1 MLHSFVPSIIIAVP
15 TVGAG
20 MSLENSLARA
30 GAQVRWI
37 PALAEGPGAEPHGA
51 AVILL
56 DGDHLGARLPEI
68 AQAWRQTDER
78 PGLLAIGD
86 GEEARAHAPLARI
99 TLLAGKASE
108 ATLLAAVREAYRLR
122 FAGELSWPM
131 LCGALELPIT
141 APTVDAVA
149 AAVVAARDAPIELAR
164 VALATMSQHYVTGT
178 ALVPEL
184 LEARVLAV
192 PERAVAQACDG
203 TRSLQTLV
211 QLGALPPSRIA
222 RLVWTLACAGAVT
235 LTPFVRDTD
244 TPARRELHE
253 LRRHLERRKQRLAGS
268 TFYDVLEVTPRAEP
282 AEIEAAVHAL
292 AARYAPRALAAWDLA
307 ELADTVGPLWE
318 LVERARATL
327 LDMPARGRYHDWL
340 RSRGELRSAW
350 AIEPAT
356 AAAAAE
362 AFARGQAELGAGE
375 PHRAIGE
382 LARACRLHAGQP
394 EYEATL
400 AWARF
405 RVGDLAGNQRAEL
418 LRRERAFVED
428 LLLGARPW
436 PRALLAL
443 ALLCA
448 ADGDRA
454 SAQWHL
460 QHALTFDPSLA
471 AARAL
476 RHKLAAVG

>member
-1 MLHSFVPSIIIAVP
+1 
-15 TVGAG
+15 
-20 MSLENSLARA
+20 MSLENVLARA
-30 GAQVRWI
+30 GAQVRWLA
-37 PALAEGPGAEPHGA
+37 ALADGPGLEPHGA
-51 AVILL
+51 AVIIL
-56 DGDHLGARLPEI
+56 DGDHLGERLPLV
-68 AQAWRQTDER
+68 ARAWRQTAER
-78 PGLLAIGD
+78 PGLVAIGD
-86 GEEARAHAPLARI
+86 GELARSQAPQARL

-131 LCGALELPIT
+131 LCGALGLEPS
-141 APTVDAVA
+141 APTVETVAPALA
-149 AAVVAARDAPIELAR
+149 AAREAPIELAR
-164 VALATMSQHYVTGT
+164 VALATMSQHYVTST
-178 ALVPEL
+178 EL
-184 LEARVLAV
+184 LAALLDARVLAV
-192 PERAVAQACDG
+192 PERAVAEACDG

-222 RLVWTLACAGAVT
+222 RLVWTLACAGALT
-235 LTPFVRDTD
+235 LTPFIRDTD
-244 TPARRELHE
+244 TPGRRELHE

-268 TFYDVLEVTPRAEP
+268 TFYDVLEVTPRAEAP
-282 AEIEAAVHAL
+282 EIEAAVQAL
-292 AARYAPRALAAWDLA
+292 AARYAPHTLAAHDLA
-307 ELADTVGPLWE
+307 ELAETVAPLWE

-340 RSRGELRSAW
+340 RSRTDLRSTW
-350 AIEPAT
+350 AIEPAA

-405 RVGDLAGNQRAEL
+405 RVGDLAGNQRTEL

-428 LLLGARPW
+428 LLLGTRPW

-460 QHALTFDPSLA
+460 QHALAFDPSLA

-476 RHKLAAVG
+476 RHKLAASG

>member
-1 MLHSFVPSIIIAVP
+1 
-15 TVGAG
+15 
-20 MSLENSLARA
+20 MSLENTLTRA
-30 GAQVRWI
+30 GAQARWV
-37 PALAEGPGAEPHGA
+37 PALADGPSAEPHGA

-56 DGDHLGARLPEI
+56 DGDHLGARLPEV

-78 PGLLAIGD
+78 PGLVAIGD
-86 GEEARAHAPLARI
+86 GEQARVHAPKARI

-131 LCGALELPIT
+131 LCGALELPT
-141 APTVDAVA
+141 TVPTVDAIAVA
-149 AAVVAARDAPIELAR
+149 IASARDAPIELAR
-164 VALATMSQHYVTGT
+164 VALANLSQHYVTDT
-178 ALVPEL
+178 DLLLEL
-184 LEARVLAV
+184 LEARGLAV
-192 PERAVAQACDG
+192 PERAVAEACDG

-222 RLVWTLACAGAVT
+222 RLVWTLACAGALT
-235 LTPFVRDTD
+235 LTPFIRDTE

-268 TFYDVLEVTPRAEP
+268 TFYDVLEITPRAEEP
-282 AEIEAAVHAL
+282 EIEAAVQAL
-292 AARYAPRALAAWDLA
+292 AVRYAPSSLAAWDLA
-307 ELADTVGPLWE
+307 ELADTVAPLWE

-340 RSRGELRSAW
+340 RSRSELRSTW
-350 AIEPAT
+350 AIDPA
-356 AAAAAE
+356 AATAAAE

-382 LARACRLHAGQP
+382 LARACRHHPGHP

-405 RVGDLAGNQRAEL
+405 RVGDLAGNQRGEL

-460 QHALTFDPSLA
+460 QQALTFDPSLA

-476 RHKLAAVG
+476 RQKLAASG

>member
-1 MLHSFVPSIIIAVP
+1 MMLESALV
-15 TVGAG
+15 
-20 MSLENSLARA
+20 RA
-30 GAQVRWI
+30 GARARWVA
-37 PALAEGPGAEPHGA
+37 ALADGPGAQPHGA
-51 AVILL
+51 AVIVL
-56 DGDHLGARLPEI
+56 DGDHLGARLPEV
-68 AQAWRQTDER
+68 ARTWRQTAER

-86 GEEARAHAPLARI
+86 GEAARAHAPLARV

-108 ATLLAAVREAYRLR
+108 ATVVAAVREAHRLR

-131 LCGALELPIT
+131 LCGALGLEEL
-141 APTVDAVA
+141 APSMEAVA
-149 AAVVAARDAPIELAR
+149 AALGAARDAPVELAR
-164 VALATMSQHYVTGT
+164 AALATMSQHYVTET
-178 ALVPEL
+178 EALAAL

-211 QLGALPPSRIA
+211 RLGALPPSRIA
-222 RLVWTLACAGAVT
+222 RLVWTLACTKAVT

-244 TPARRELHE
+244 TPARRALHE
-253 LRRHLERRKQRLAGS
+253 LRCHLERRKQRLAGS
-268 TFYDVLEVTPRAEP
+268 TFYDVLEVTPRAEAP
-282 AEIEAAVHAL
+282 EIEAATHAL
-292 AARYAPRALAAWDLA
+292 AARYSPSALAAYDLA
-307 ELADTVGPLWE
+307 ELADTVAPLWE

-340 RSRGELRSAW
+340 RSRQDSSSIW
-350 AIEPAT
+350 AIDPAVAAT
-356 AAAAAE
+356 AAA

-375 PHRAIGE
+375 VHRAIGE
-382 LARACRLHAGQP
+382 LARACRLHPGHP

-405 RVGDLAGNQRAEL
+405 RIGELAGHTRAEL
-418 LRRERAFVED
+418 LARERAFVEA
-428 LLLGARPW
+428 LLLGGRPW

-448 ADGDRA
+448 AEGDRSA
-454 SAQWHL
+454 AQWHL
-460 QHALTFDPSLA
+460 QQALTFDPSLT

-476 RHKLAAVG
+476 RQKLAAAGAP

>member
-1 MLHSFVPSIIIAVP
+1 
-15 TVGAG
+15 
-20 MSLENSLARA
+20 MSLENTLTRA
-30 GAQVRWI
+30 GAQVRWV
-37 PALAEGPGAEPHGA
+37 PTLADGPGAEPHGA
-51 AVILL
+51 AVIVL
-56 DGDHLGARLPEI
+56 DGDHLGERLPKV
-68 AQAWRQTDER
+68 AQAWRQTRER

-86 GEEARAHAPLARI
+86 SEPARVHAPQARL

-108 ATLLAAVREAYRLR
+108 GTLLAAVREAYRLR

-131 LCGALELPIT
+131 LCGALDLPVA
-141 APTVDAVA
+141 APTVDTIATA
-149 AAVVAARDAPIELAR
+149 ITTAREAPIELPR
-164 VALATMSQHYVTGT
+164 MALATMSQHYVTGT
-178 ALVPEL
+178 ALLLEL
-184 LEARVLAV
+184 LEARGLAV
-192 PERAVAQACDG
+192 PERAVAEACDG

-211 QLGALPPSRIA
+211 QLGGLPPSRIA

-268 TFYDVLEVTPRAEP
+268 TFYDVLEITPRAEE
-282 AEIEAAVHAL
+282 AEIEAAVQAL

-318 LVERARATL
+318 LVERASATL

-340 RSRGELRSAW
+340 RSRSELRSTW
-350 AIEPAT
+350 AIDPA
-356 AAAAAE
+356 AATAAAE

-382 LARACRLHAGQP
+382 LARACRHHPGHP

-405 RVGDLAGNQRAEL
+405 RVGDLAGNQRVEL

-428 LLLGARPW
+428 LLLGTRPW

-454 SAQWHL
+454 SAHWHL
-460 QHALTFDPSLA
+460 QHALAFDPTLA

-476 RHKLAAVG
+476 RQKLAASG